1 MKLPPPFFE
10 RPFWLQLVGGIVV
23 PLVFGILSGFA
34 LGWNEILYIV
44 MAGPIAILGGFLA
57 GVEHR
62 ETDEGVLRGVIGGL
76 VYGSFIL
83 IGHEIMNNEP
93 KAELPDPQSGLGIRD
108 RVGWRDPGRP
118 RRALQEA
125 PGSGGSSAPPRPRAT
140 QPGRAPARAP
150 VRAGSSAARR

>member
-62 ETDEGVLRGVIGGL
+62 ETDEGVLRGAIGGL

-93 KAELPDPQSGLGIRD
+93 KAELPDPQSGLVFVTALGGAILGGLGARY
-108 RVGWRDPGRP
+108 RKRHE
-118 RRALQEA
+118 RRLEA
-125 PGSGGSSAPPRPRAT
+125 AA
-140 QPGRAPARAP
+140 
-150 VRAGSSAARR
+150 VR

>member
-10 RPFWLQLVGGIVV
+10 RPFWLQLVGSIVV
-23 PLVFGILSGFA
+23 PLVFGLLSGFA

-62 ETDEGVLRGVIGGL
+62 ETDEGVLRGAIGGL

-93 KAELPDPQSGLGIRD
+93 KVELPDPQSGLVFVTALGGAILGGLGARY
-108 RVGWRDPGRP
+108 RKRQE
-118 RRALQEA
+118 RRLEA
-125 PGSGGSSAPPRPRAT
+125 AS
-140 QPGRAPARAP
+140 
-150 VRAGSSAARR
+150 VR

>member
-10 RPFWLQLVGGIVV
+10 RPFWLQVAGGIVV
-23 PLVFGILSGFA
+23 PMVFGILSGFA

-62 ETDEGVLRGVIGGL
+62 GTDEGVLRGFIGGL

-93 KAELPDPQSGLGIRD
+93 KADLPDPQSGLVFVTALGGAILGGLGARY
-108 RVGWRDPGRP
+108 
-118 RRALQEA
+118 RRRQERRLEA
-125 PGSGGSSAPPRPRAT
+125 
-140 QPGRAPARAP
+140 AP
-150 VRAGSSAARR
+150 VR

>member
-1 MKLPPPFFE
+1 MKLPPLFFE
-10 RPFWLQLVGGIVV
+10 RPFWLQVAGGIVV
-23 PLVFGILSGFA
+23 PMVFGILSGFA

-93 KAELPDPQSGLGIRD
+93 KADLPDPQGTLAVVTALGGAILGGLGARY
-108 RVGWRDPGRP
+108 
-118 RRALQEA
+118 RRRQERRLEA
-125 PGSGGSSAPPRPRAT
+125 ASI
-140 QPGRAPARAP
+140 AR
-150 VRAGSSAARR
+150 